1 MRDKYD
7 HLRYELKFLL
17 SNYAADLVEKRLSA
31 VLSHDKHA
39 DGKGGYF
46 IRSLY
51 FDDQHWTAYR
61 DKLAGVEK
69 RAKYR
74 IRFYN
79 HDDSFLSFEK
89 KEKIRDMTRK
99 TGVRIDRTLAEAM
112 IAGGDILGREE
123 ELLRE
128 FAALYRSGLR
138 PRVLVDYDRTVFVHP
153 LGNTRITLDRAVRS
167 APYQT
172 ELFDPQLCTLPVLP
186 EGQTVLEVKYDKIIP
201 AFIPRL
207 LEGIPKDR
215 SSVSKYCRCLSIGE

>member
-1 MRDKYD
+1 MREKYD

-17 SNYAADLVEKRLSA
+17 SHYAAELVEKRLSA
-31 VLSHDKHA
+31 VMAHDRNA
-39 DGKGGYF
+39 DGRGGYF

-51 FDDQHWTAYR
+51 FDDQQWTAYR

-89 KEKIRDMTRK
+89 KEKLRDMTRK
-99 TGVRIDRTLAEAM
+99 TGVRIDRALAERM
-112 IAGGDILGREE
+112 IANGDIAGREE
-123 ELLRE
+123 DLLRE
-128 FAALYRSGLR
+128 FAALYRGGLR

-153 LGNTRITLDRAVRS
+153 LGNTRVTLDRAVRS
-167 APYQT
+167 APYKT
-172 ELFDPQLCTLPVLP
+172 ELFDPGLCTLPVLP
-186 EGQTVLEVKYDKIIP
+186 EGQCVLEVKYDKIIP
-201 AFIPRL
+201 SFIPRL